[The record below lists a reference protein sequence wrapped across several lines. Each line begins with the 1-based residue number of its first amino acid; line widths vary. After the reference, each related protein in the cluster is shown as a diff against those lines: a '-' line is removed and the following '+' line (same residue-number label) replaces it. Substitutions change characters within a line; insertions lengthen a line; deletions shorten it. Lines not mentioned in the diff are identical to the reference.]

1 MYFPTNFVQ
10 LFIILYFFFTALFS
24 HFSRKLLRT
33 EIVVIYHPDK
43 SESVEYKLRIG
54 YSDQKIQKQA

>member
-43 SESVEYKLRIG
+43 SGSVE
-54 YSDQKIQKQA
+54 